1 MSKEGNGY
9 GYGYGGG
16 GYYGGGYYYGDGYGS
31 YAESTVSPS
40 RTLKDYFLM
49 LRERIWWL
57 IISVIVVFIAMAVYT
72 FSSPK
77 LYQSGSQI
85 ELLRS
90 PDEVLPFKD
99 VVNVDIRD
107 TQDYNTQVMVLGSS
121 EIVRRVGERV
131 KGDLRRRFLQPY
143 EDKLKTSLNGE
154 PDVLGYLAGGRTI
167 RPDSSSLI
175 VQVGFVHPN
184 PQVAQ
189 EITNLFAEEFV
200 DFNRSKMIEGNLK
213 ATESL
218 RDEAAKQMERIKDIE
233 RRLADFK
240 EKYGTISVDE
250 RQNIAREQLLSLNA
264 QKIQAQQNYDLLS
277 TRWQQVESVRNSGGT
292 LLDLNFISSSPTV
305 TSLIGRLSDAKIGLA
320 GLQERYREKHP
331 RMVAARQTLQETQA
345 ELDKATGESVERL
358 KREFEI
364 AKDNL
369 DGSKQRLAA
378 MEQEI
383 ISLDRL
389 RPEYNA
395 LVNDLQISRQMYD
408 VYQSRL
414 QQATVANRVETPTA
428 RIVDRASLPYRP
440 VKPNVPLNMMLGLVL
455 GGVLGIGLVVL
466 LAVMDDKVKTAF
478 DIESSLG
485 LPLIGLIP
493 RISRI
498 DALEKARIVADNLD
512 RPTVEAF
519 RSVHSTLKLH
529 EDSKNAKVIVTT
541 STVSSEGKSF
551 VSTNL
556 AITFANHG
564 ERTII
569 IDCDL
574 RMPNVAKS
582 LDLPEHKGV
591 IDYINGNDDLDS
603 LIIRDYQPG
612 LDVLVSGGRSKSPTQ
627 ALSSQRFENLIHELR
642 MRYDKVIIDC
652 PPLAPVSDAL
662 NVVPQADGVVYVI
675 RFKMVKRKTAS
686 INIRRLRESNVP
698 IFGAI
703 LNNINTNVAGYY
715 YSHYYYDKSYQ
726 SYYTSA
732 NDEGA
737 RDYENAKREG
747 KKKSPPSEEMR
758 V

>member
-1 MSKEGNGY
+1 MSKEGKGY

-16 GYYGGGYYYGDGYGS
+16 GYYGGYYYGDGYGG
-31 YAESTVSPS
+31 YAEAAVSPS

-57 IISVIVVFIAMAVYT
+57 IISVIVVFIAMAVFT
-72 FSSPK
+72 FSSPRQ
-77 LYQSGSQI
+77 YRAMAAI

-99 VVNVDIRD
+99 VVDLDMRSSE
-107 TQDYNTQVMVLGSS
+107 DYNTQVKVLQSS
-121 EIVRRVGERV
+121 EIINRVADRI
-131 KGDLRRRFLQPY
+131 KGPTKQRLIQPY
-143 EDKLKTSLNGE
+143 EDELESTLSGAPE
-154 PDVLGYLAGGRTI
+154 VPSILARN
-167 RPDSSSLI
+167 RSVVPERSSRI
-175 VQVGFVHPN
+175 VNVAFTHPN

-189 EITNLFAEEFV
+189 EVSNLFAEEFI
-200 DFNRSKMIEGNLK
+200 DFNRTKAIEGNLR
-213 ATESL
+213 ATEGL
-218 RDEAAKQMERIKDIE
+218 RDEAAKQSERIKDIE

-240 EKYGTISVDE
+240 QKNGTISVDE
-250 RQNIAREQLLSLNA
+250 RQNIAREQLTSLNN
-264 QKIQAQQNYDLLS
+264 QKIEAQQIFDRLS
-277 TRWQQVESVRNSGGT
+277 TRWNQVQQVQESGGS
-292 LLDLNFISSSPTV
+292 LLDLNFIATSSNIP
-305 TSLIGRLSDAKIGLA
+305 SLLQRLSEAKIGLA
-320 GLQERYREKHP
+320 GLQERFRDKHP
-331 RMVAARQTLQETQA
+331 KMIAARQTLQETQQ
-345 ELDKATGESVERL
+345 ELQKAASEAAGRL
-358 KREFEI
+358 KKDYEN

-369 DGSKQRLAA
+369 ESAKQRLAT

-383 ISLDRL
+383 IELDRL

-395 LVNDLQISRQMYD
+395 LVNDLQISKQMYD

-414 QQATVANRVETPTA
+414 QQATVANRVETPNA
-428 RIVDRASLPYRP
+428 RILERAGLPRRP
-440 VKPNVPLNMMLGLVL
+440 VSPNVPFNMLLGLVL
-455 GGVLGIGLVVL
+455 GGVLGVGLVVL
-466 LAVMDDKVKTAF
+466 LAVMDDKVKTAY

-485 LPLIGLIP
+485 LPLVGLIP

-519 RSVHSTLKLH
+519 RSIHSTLKLH
-529 EDSKNAKVIVTT
+529 EESKNAKVIVTT

-551 VSTNL
+551 ASTNL
-556 AITFANHG
+556 AITFAIHG
-564 ERTII
+564 ERTIVV
-569 IDCDL
+569 DCDL

-582 LDLPEHKGV
+582 LDLSEHKGV
-591 IDYINGNDDLDS
+591 IDYINGNDDLDG
-603 LIIRDYQPG
+603 LIIHDYMPG

-627 ALSSQRFENLIHELR
+627 ALSSQRFENLMHELR

-662 NVVPQADGVVYVI
+662 NVVPQADGVLYVI

-698 IFGAI
+698 VFGAI

-715 YSHYYYDKSYQ
+715 YSHYYYDKSYKN
-726 SYYTSA
+726 YYMSG
-732 NDEGA
+732 NEEGT
-737 RDYENAKREG
+737 REVENTHRKT
-747 KKKSPPSEEMR
+747 PPSEEMH